1 MSRRYPVSIP
11 SGGAFT
17 QINRSGNGRRSY
29 RHYFIYYHYEV
40 EANKTKKRSPSDA
53 IPHPIT
59 EDVANGQA
67 VNLVEDTSP
76 TTSTTAGSTTTPT
89 TKQSTAQKK
98 KKSKRNRGTGQAN
111 RAAGSYTY
119 SPVVLTRYYN
129 PNWELEYQ
137 MSGPDHTQCS
147 RDCDW
152 CGICAIREP
161 Y

>member
-1 MSRRYPVSIP
+1 MAKVGGNYHCSCQKGFATARALAQHRRDSPIHQNNHEQ
-11 SGGAFT
+11 T
-17 QINRSGNGRRSY
+17 
-29 RHYFIYYHYEV
+29 
-40 EANKTKKRSPSDA
+40 RSPSDA